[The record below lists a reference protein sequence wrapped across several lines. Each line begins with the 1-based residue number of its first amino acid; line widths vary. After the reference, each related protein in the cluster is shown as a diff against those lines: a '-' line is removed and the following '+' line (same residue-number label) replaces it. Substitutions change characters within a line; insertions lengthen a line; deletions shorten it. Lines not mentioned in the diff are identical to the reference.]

1 MKKILKILN
10 PKHIKFLMF
19 ISLFSLLVVFIEM
32 LGISMLLPLLETL
45 FNNNSVSFVSNITNF
60 FFDKIFILDKLNE
73 RIIFLSFSIIII
85 FTIKT
90 VIISIFL
97 WLRQKFVYI
106 VQADLSLILFKK
118 YLNQKYKFHINN
130 NSAFLIRNINTEVP
144 EFTSHVLNSIII
156 LFTEFLLFASISVV
170 LYLYDPLSFF
180 ISISYFSF
188 IFLLFY
194 FFLRKNTVKWGF
206 NRQIF
211 EGKKFFYIQQ
221 SLESIKEL
229 KINKKESYYIN
240 NFNDVILKLANVTTL
255 YNTFL
260 QLPRILIE
268 YLVIILACTII
279 ITFVFLDKDTHII
292 FSTFSIFAIA
302 FLRLMPS
309 LKQFINSYQKFKFSI
324 PVINIL
330 YDQIYSDFN
339 EENIV
344 YDKEINFKKNIIFEN
359 ISFKYN
365 DKNNYFNLQD
375 INITIQKN
383 TSIGIVG
390 KSGEGKSTFVNLLI
404 GILEPYSGNIKLDN
418 KVINTPLYKT
428 NLKIGYVPQNSYMF
442 DCSIVE
448 NIAYG
453 INHDDVDFSK
463 VKEVLKQVELY
474 KDIEKLPNKYN
485 TNVGEK
491 GVKLS
496 GGQIQRIAIARAL
509 YTTPDLLILDEITN
523 SLDSNTEIEII
534 KTIEKLMLNKT
545 IIIISHSSRIL
556 KNCNKTYE
564 IKNSKLKLNE

>member
-1 MKKILKILN
+1 MKKISKILN
-10 PKHIKFLMF
+10 PKHFKFL
-19 ISLFSLLVVFIEM
+19 ILICLFSVLVVFIEM

-45 FNNNSVSFVSNITNF
+45 FNNNSESFVSNITNIF
-60 FFDKIFILDKLNE
+60 FNEIFILNELNE
-73 RIIFLSFSIIII
+73 RIIFLSFSIIAI
-85 FTIKT
+85 FSIKT

-97 WLRQKFVYI
+97 WLRQKFVYM
-106 VQADLSLILFKK
+106 VQADLSIILFKK

-156 LFTEFLLFASISVV
+156 LFTEFLLFAAISVV

-180 ISISYFSF
+180 ISIAYFSL

-194 FFLRKNTVKWGF
+194 FFLRKNTVIWGF
-206 NRQIF
+206 SRQNY

-229 KINKKESYYIN
+229 KINKKESYFIK
-240 NFNDVILKLANVTTL
+240 NFNDVVLKLASVTTL

-279 ITFVFLDKDTHII
+279 ITFVFLGKDTQFI

-330 YDQIYSDFN
+330 YEQIHSDFN

-344 YDKEINFKKNIIFEN
+344 HDKEINFEKNIIFEN
-359 ISFKYN
+359 VNFKYN
-365 DKNNYFNLQD
+365 DKKNYFNLQD
-375 INITIQKN
+375 INIIIQKN

-404 GILEPYSGNIKLDN
+404 GILEPYSGKIKLDN
-418 KVINTPLYKT
+418 KVINIPLYKT

-442 DCSIVE
+442 DCSIAE

-453 INHDDVDFSK
+453 INYNDIDFSR

-474 KDIEKLPNKYN
+474 NDIEKLQNKYN

-509 YTTPDLLILDEITN
+509 YMTPDLIILDEITN
-523 SLDSNTEIEII
+523 SLDSKTEIEIV

-556 KNCNKTYE
+556 ENCNKIYQ
-564 IKNSKLKLNE
+564 IKGSRLTLNK